1 MLVFIICLLLLCIL
15 VAKFVPGVIGAIFS
29 GIFIIASM
37 IGFVVMFGFNKFA
50 IIFVVL
56 VLYAVG
62 HAAYLIYKDSKK

>member
-1 MLVFIICLLLLCIL
+1 MLVFIICLLLCIL
-15 VAKFVPGVIGAIFS
+15 VAKLVPGVIGAILS

-50 IIFVVL
+50 IIFVAL

-62 HAAYLIYKDSKK
+62 HAAYLIYKDNKK